1 MLTPWGDFPLADA
14 HVHFFSRK
22 FYDELGAMAGMSAGR
37 VAGEAG
43 WDLAPEDPVELARTW
58 AAELEGQGVAK
69 AALLSSVPGDESS
82 IECAMAE
89 FPDRFYGYCMVNP
102 LEDAA
107 VERAQIAMRCGMHAL
122 CLYPAMHGYSISD
135 ERAEAVI
142 RAAAAVPGRVVFVHC
157 GMLSVGIRKKI
168 GLANPFE
175 LRYSNPLDVHSP
187 AQRYPGLKF
196 VVPHF
201 GAGMLREVLMLADSC
216 PNVFL
221 DTSSSNSW
229 MRYEGYDLKSLFRRV
244 LDVLGA
250 SRLLFGTDSSYFPRG
265 WNYEIY
271 EAQSRALLD
280 LGISSSDARMILYD
294 NLTGI
299 FER

>member
-1 MLTPWGDFPLADA
+1 
-14 HVHFFSRK
+14 
-22 FYDELGAMAGMSAGR
+22 
-37 VAGEAG
+37 
-43 WDLAPEDPVELARTW
+43 
-58 AAELEGQGVAK
+58 
-69 AALLSSVPGDESS
+69 
-82 IECAMAE
+82 
-89 FPDRFYGYCMVNP
+89 
-102 LEDAA
+102 
-107 VERAQIAMRCGMHAL
+107 
-122 CLYPAMHGYSISD
+122 
-135 ERAEAVI
+135 
-142 RAAAAVPGRVVFVHC
+142 
-157 GMLSVGIRKKI
+157 
-168 GLANPFE
+168 
-175 LRYSNPLDVHSP
+175 
-187 AQRYPGLKF
+187 
-196 VVPHF
+196 
-201 GAGMLREVLMLADSC
+201 MLADSC